1 MAEIKILGETKLVC
15 GGSIYVRSKLP
26 VNGKTYWECQ
36 KVRRKECKARI
47 ITTFN
52 IFENKHYFVREPA
65 LDDHDHV
72 ANQEKCQSEI
82 VKYSLK
88 RKAEDQPQLPPAQIL
103 RTEMA
108 GLSDGILSQ
117 LPNRD
122 NLKKKNLPPNP
133 KTLSDLGTL
142 PDQYQKTLT
151 GEKFLIYDSLDDDS
165 VSEDRVVVFSTR
177 RNLELLAKS
186 DC

>member
-1 MAEIKILGETKLVC
+1 MAEIKTLGETKLVY
-15 GGSIYVRSKLP
+15 GGFIYVRSKLP
-26 VNGKTYWECQ
+26 VNGQTYWECQ

-52 IFENKHYFVREPA
+52 ISKNKNYFVREPA

-72 ANQEKCQSEI
+72 PNQEQCESEI
-82 VKYSLK
+82 VRYSLK
-88 RKAEDQPQLPPAQIL
+88 RNQPQLPPAQIL

-108 GLSDGILSQ
+108 GLSDGVLSQ

-122 NLKKKNLPPNP
+122 NLKKSMRHVRRYLFFSIFYESILILYILHIRKNLPPNP

-142 PDQYQKTLT
+142 PD
-151 GEKFLIYDSLDDDS
+151 
-165 VSEDRVVVFSTR
+165 
-177 RNLELLAKS
+177 
-186 DC
+186 